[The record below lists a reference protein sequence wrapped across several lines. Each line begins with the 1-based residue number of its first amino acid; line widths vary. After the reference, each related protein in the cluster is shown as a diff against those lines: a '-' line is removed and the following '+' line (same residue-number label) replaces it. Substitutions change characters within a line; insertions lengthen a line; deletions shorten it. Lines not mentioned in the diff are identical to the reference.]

1 MRRPFRRTEFILIG
15 FPCQPRAAAR
25 WLGVLCML
33 FILTGCSENSPG
45 PPATKGKGAAQ
56 PLPVKI
62 ATVVRK
68 DVPVELRA
76 VGLAEAFASVA
87 VKSQIGGILQEVGFK
102 EGDRVKA
109 GDLLFRIDSRPYL
122 SRLEQARAA
131 LAKDL
136 AALENARKQAQ
147 RYLPAAANGYVSAEQ
162 SDQAQTN
169 VATLEA
175 QVLADRAAEASAR
188 IDLDNCTILAP
199 ISGYTGELFADL
211 GNLVKAEA
219 DQPLVTINQ
228 TSPIKVSFTLPEQIL
243 PELKKYLA
251 SGDMQVIVSAAEA
264 PMTGKLDFLDNQVN
278 QATGTIRLKATF
290 TNPSRQL
297 WPGQFVNVQL
307 RLTTR
312 KDATVVPARAIQAGQ
327 DGDYVY
333 VVNSSQ
339 TVEQRPV
346 TVAFSD
352 DVQAVVDA
360 GLSVGETVVTDGQL
374 RLRVGAAVKPVAEPN
389 AQASPGAA
397 Q

>member
-1 MRRPFRRTEFILIG
+1 MRRPFRRTEFILSG
-15 FPCQPRAAAR
+15 FLCQPRSAAR

-33 FILTGCSENSPG
+33 FILIGCSENPPG

-122 SRLEQARAA
+122 RRLEQARAA

-188 IDLDNCTILAP
+188 IDLENCTILAP

-251 SGDMQVIVSAAEA
+251 SGDMQVIVSAAEVT
-264 PMTGKLDFLDNQVN
+264 MSGKLDFLDNQVN

-290 TNPSRQL
+290 ANPSRQL

-312 KDATVVPARAIQAGQ
+312 KDATVVPTRAIQAGQ

-374 RLRVGAAVKPVAEPN
+374 RLRVGAAVKPVAKPN
-389 AQASPGAA
+389 AQSSPGAA